1 MTDEM
6 TDEPK
11 VIRHTVFHD
20 GGVVEGHP
28 SWIRHG
34 IRHSIFRR
42 PIKPLG
48 EMMTDMT
55 VKVPICWDSS
65 EKT

>member
-1 MTDEM
+1 MSQKPSVIPFSMTDG
-6 TDEPK
+6 
-11 VIRHTVFHD
+11 I
-20 GGVVEGHP
+20 VEGHP
-28 SWIRHG
+28 SWIRHV

-55 VKVPICWDSS
+55 VKVPVCWDSS